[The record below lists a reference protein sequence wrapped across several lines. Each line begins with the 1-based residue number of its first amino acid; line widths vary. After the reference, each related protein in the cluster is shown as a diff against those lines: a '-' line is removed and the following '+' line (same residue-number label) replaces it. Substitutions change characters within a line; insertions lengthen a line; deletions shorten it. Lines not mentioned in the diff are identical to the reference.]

1 MAVVKN
7 KSTEQNRQFWEHVES
22 LANRVRT
29 EAQFSGAF
37 RTVTGTTNPER
48 DNDRPLPTN
57 DAPHPEP
64 RPRRS

>member
-7 KSTEQNRQFWEHVES
+7 KSTEQNRQFWEHVEN

-37 RTVTGTTNPER
+37 RTVTSTANPES
-48 DNDRPLPTN
+48 DNDRSLPTN
-57 DAPHPEP
+57 NPPHPDP
-64 RPRRS
+64 VPRRS